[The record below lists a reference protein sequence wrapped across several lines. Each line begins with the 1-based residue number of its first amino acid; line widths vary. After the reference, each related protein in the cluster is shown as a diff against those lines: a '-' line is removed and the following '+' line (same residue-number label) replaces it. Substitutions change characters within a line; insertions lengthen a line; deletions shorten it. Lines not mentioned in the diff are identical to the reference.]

1 MEERATVVMNAIRR
15 VVKALRQAEVS
26 STEGLAVGAA
36 QLFVLREVAKA
47 GVLTVTELAQ
57 RTATSQSSVSEV
69 VSRLAARGLVLR
81 GQSAD
86 DRRRAAITL
95 TPAGEALLAHSA
107 ETVQERMLAAF
118 RRLSPARQEALA
130 SSLGEWIAESGMG
143 DLEATMFFEP
153 AGPGRDD

>member
-1 MEERATVVMNAIRR
+1 MDEQATVVMNAIRR

-69 VSRLAARGLVLR
+69 VSRLAARGLVIR
-81 GQSAD
+81 GQSEG

-95 TPAGEALLAHSA
+95 TPEGTALLASSA
-107 ETVQERMLAAF
+107 ETVQERMIAAF
-118 RRLSPARQEALA
+118 RRLPPARQAALA
-130 SSLGEWIAESGMG
+130 STLGEWIAESGMG

-153 AGPGRDD
+153 GGRKEP

>member
-1 MEERATVVMNAIRR
+1 
-15 VVKALRQAEVS
+15 
-26 STEGLAVGAA
+26 
-36 QLFVLREVAKA
+36 VLREVAKA

-69 VSRLAARGLVLR
+69 VSRLVARGLVLR
-81 GQSAD
+81 GQSAG

-95 TPAGEALLAHSA
+95 TPAGEALLAQSA

-130 SSLGEWIAESGMG
+130 SALGEWIAESGMG

-153 AGPGRDD
+153 GRSRGE